1 MTDEFNKK
9 IKFTLVYNGLE
20 VNLSLNKDIN
30 LNVLYSEAY
39 NAFSPKRR
47 YKLSYKNKDLT
58 PFLDYPIGVLFK
70 NLTHVNILIKES
82 DILVKNNTL
91 NKSHSL
97 NYIRYIKNKK
107 FPNFDN
113 RMICFECRQ
122 NLINCFCRKCG
133 IFICSDCKSSK
144 ENKHLGH
151 RTVILYLEDLKKSAM
166 LYKNLI
172 YVNLEDTKN
181 SHKHNIPLNI
191 DNCEVD
197 VEYLNKKLIEKFH
210 NFLSKISNIKNKLI
224 NIDYYNEE
232 KELSINDINNNIKLI
247 QNVNIEDQ
255 DNNLGQKFRELNQF
269 DKNISRYHGL
279 SEKINTFEKVGEKL
293 NNYLERLDNIMNEEM
308 INAYS

>member
-1 MTDEFNKK
+1 MEDKK

-20 VNLSLNKDIN
+20 VDLTVNKEFNLSFI
-30 LNVLYSEAY
+30 YSEAY
-39 NAFSPKRR
+39 NFFKLKRR
-47 YKLSYKNKDLT
+47 FKLQYKNKDLT
-58 PFLDYPIGVLFK
+58 PFLDYQIGVFFK
-70 NLTHVNILIKES
+70 NLTNVHLLVKES
-82 DILVKNNTL
+82 DIYIRNNKL
-91 NKSHSL
+91 NKSNSQNNIRSL
-97 NYIRYIKNKK
+97 KNKI
-107 FPNFDN
+107 FPNLNN
-113 RMICFECRQ
+113 RMICFECKN
-122 NLINCFCRKCG
+122 NLVNYFCRNCG
-133 IFICSDCKSSK
+133 VFICNECKLK
-144 ENKHLGH
+144 KDNKHNIH
-151 RTVILYLEDLKKSAM
+151 RTVILYHEDLKKSAM

-279 SEKINTFEKVGEKL
+279 SEKINIFEKVGEKL